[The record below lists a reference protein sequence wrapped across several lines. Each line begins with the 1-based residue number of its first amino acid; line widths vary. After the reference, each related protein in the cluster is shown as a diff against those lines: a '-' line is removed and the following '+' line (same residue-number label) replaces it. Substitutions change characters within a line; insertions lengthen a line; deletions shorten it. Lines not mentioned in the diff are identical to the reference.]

1 MFGNSLPYQQ
11 LIEYAHEMTVDLIVL
26 QSWVTRRQQD
36 LSVYHIIERANVATV
51 G

>member
-1 MFGNSLPYQQ
+1 MFGNCLPYQQ

-26 QSWVTRRQQD
+26 QSWVTRRQQH